1 MNKRHW
7 IFLIAFVAIFAL
19 GAVTSFL
26 FVRECAVKSP
36 GSKDEIGAFHAWAH
50 TIGLTKDQE
59 AKIEPLEKSL
69 KQDISAVQK
78 RLVEEQMAL
87 CRFMHEEPIN
97 RVRLDK
103 QLETICELEKEQQKR
118 VVDHLLNMKTVLRQE
133 QKDRFYQQMITQLCP
148 HCRGQGGKDH
158 KNCEWCSEKHGPLK
172 K

>member
-1 MNKRHW
+1 MNKRRW
-7 IFLIAFVAIFAL
+7 IFLTSFVAIFAL
-19 GAVTSFL
+19 GGASSFL
-26 FVRECAVKSP
+26 FVRECVMKP
-36 GSKDEIGAFHAWAH
+36 TESKDDFGAFHAWAH

-69 KQDISAVQK
+69 KQDIAAVQK
-78 RLVEEQMAL
+78 RLAEERMAL

-97 RVRLDK
+97 RARLDR

-118 VVDHLLNMKTVLRQE
+118 VVNHLLTMKTVLTPE
-133 QKDRFYQQMITQLCP
+133 QNDRFYQQMMTQLCP

-158 KNCEWCSEKHGPLK
+158 KNCEWCSAKHGPLK

>member
-1 MNKRHW
+1 MNKRRW
-7 IFLIAFVAIFAL
+7 IFLISFIAIFAL
-19 GAVTSFL
+19 GAATSFL

-36 GSKDEIGAFHAWAH
+36 GSRDELGEFRAWAH

-69 KQDISAVQK
+69 KQDIAAVQK
-78 RLVEEQMAL
+78 RLGEERMAL

-97 RVRLDK
+97 HVRLDR
-103 QLETICELEKEQQKR
+103 QLETICELEKVQQRR
-118 VVDHLLNMKTVLRQE
+118 VVDHLLTMKSVLTQE
-133 QKDRFYQQMITQLCP
+133 QNERFYQQMMTQLCP

-158 KNCEWCSEKHGPLK
+158 KNCKWCSVKHGTLK